1 MSEIIRVRCGGCDVK
16 IKAPLKYQGRKVN
29 CPQCGHEVI
38 IPKSATARTAATPGS
53 ASSKAVSPVIIPST
67 TKATSSRRVAAKPVI
82 IEEEQPMELGDDAF
96 VDEKPRTRTRARS
109 SAATDDFADLDD
121 YGDIEDYGDPDDYG
135 TPAQPRSRTRSSSPS
150 RKKRRKK
157 KPKKG
162 SSGGGSGIDAGI
174 LGGIGMMA
182 IAAIWLVAGLM
193 NGYLFYYPIGLFFIG
208 IIAFVKGLIG

>member
-38 IPKSATARTAATPGS
+38 IPRLATARTAATPGN
-53 ASSKAVSPVIIPST
+53 ASSKAVSPVIVPSP
-67 TKATSSRRVAAKPVI
+67 TKAKPTRRAAAKPVI
-82 IEEEQPMELGDDAF
+82 LEEEQPMELGDDAF
-96 VDEKPRTRTRARS
+96 VDERPKRRTRTRS

-121 YGDIEDYGDPDDYG
+121 YGDMEDYGAPD
-135 TPAQPRSRTRSSSPS
+135 QPKTRSRSRSSSSS

-182 IAAIWLVAGLM
+182 IAAIWLVVGLM

-208 IIAFVKGLIG
+208 IIAFVKGLID